1 MSNQELPVVIT
12 AIADAQF
19 ESFVSGTL
27 FAQGW
32 SVIFRAIDSE
42 ALENYCSNNP
52 QVAAGSLLIFA
63 PDLPGI
69 SREVITD
76 LTIKV
81 KQIVG
86 FSHEPNSSFEN
97 LHSVPT
103 TVTDLVSVVRGFVR
117 APMLRQLSQINRQS
131 RKAHVMALGSA
142 GSDTG
147 CSTIALNLAMELSVL
162 EKSTLLIDANFRAPS
177 IAALIAIRNVQSE
190 SGWRTIAPKL
200 AIAEVTQAEAATV
213 NQFMENAIQHFDNIV
228 IDLGSI
234 SGLSNRLTDRRWTST
249 MTTWSC
255 DQGDELMV
263 IARPDLLGI
272 HRLEQV
278 CTLLEKTSIRSQISF
293 TLNMRSQGKK
303 GEDEEG
309 RFLAATT
316 RLRPLS
322 VRVIARDLRA
332 VTAALEQKCTLI
344 EVNTRSSLRKSIA
357 TIASEIK
364 R

>member
-1 MSNQELPVVIT
+1 MPDHELPIVIT

-32 SVIFRAIDSE
+32 SVIFRAIDTE
-42 ALENYCSNNP
+42 ALENYCTNNP
-52 QVAAGSLLIFA
+52 QAAAGALLIYA

-69 SREVITD
+69 TSETITN
-76 LTIKV
+76 LALKV

-86 FSHEPNSSFEN
+86 FTREPNPGFTG
-97 LHSVPT
+97 LHSFPT
-103 TVTDLVSVVRGFVR
+103 TITDLVSVVRGFVR
-117 APMLRQLSQINRQS
+117 APMLRQSSQIIRQT
-131 RKAHVMALGSA
+131 RKAHVLAIGSA

-162 EKSTLLIDANFRAPS
+162 EKSTLIVDANFRAPS

-190 SGWRTIAPKL
+190 SGWRTIAPRL
-200 AIAEVTQAEAATV
+200 AIAEITQEEAGSV
-213 NQFMENAIQHFDNIV
+213 DQFMETATQHFDNVV

-278 CTLLEKTSIRSQISF
+278 CALLEKTSIRSQISF

-303 GEDEEG
+303 GEDEEA

-322 VRVIARDLRA
+322 VRVIGRDLRA
-332 VTAALEQKCTLI
+332 ATGALEQKCTLI
-344 EVNTRSSLRKSIA
+344 EVNARSSLRKSIA
-357 TIASEIK
+357 SIASEIK

>member
-1 MSNQELPVVIT
+1 M
-12 AIADAQF
+12 
-19 ESFVSGTL
+19 

-32 SVIFRAIDSE
+32 SVIFRAIDTE
-42 ALENYCSNNP
+42 ALENYCTNNP
-52 QVAAGSLLIFA
+52 QAAAGALLIYA

-69 SREVITD
+69 TSETITN
-76 LTIKV
+76 LALKV

-86 FSHEPNSSFEN
+86 FTREPNPGFTG
-97 LHSVPT
+97 LHSFPT
-103 TVTDLVSVVRGFVR
+103 TITDLVSVVRGFVR
-117 APMLRQLSQINRQS
+117 APMLRQSSQIIRQT
-131 RKAHVMALGSA
+131 RKAHVLAIGSA

-162 EKSTLLIDANFRAPS
+162 EKSTLIVDANFRAPS

-190 SGWRTIAPKL
+190 SGWRTIAPRL
-200 AIAEVTQAEAATV
+200 AIAEITQEEAGSV
-213 NQFMENAIQHFDNIV
+213 DQFMETATQHFDNVV

-278 CTLLEKTSIRSQISF
+278 CALLEKTSIRSQISF

-303 GEDEEG
+303 GEDEEA

-322 VRVIARDLRA
+322 VRVIGRDLRA
-332 VTAALEQKCTLI
+332 ATGALEQKCTLI
-344 EVNTRSSLRKSIA
+344 EVNARSSLRKSIA
-357 TIASEIK
+357 SIASEIK

>member
-1 MSNQELPVVIT
+1 MSSQELPVVIT
-12 AIADAQF
+12 AISDAQF
-19 ESFVSGTL
+19 EGFVSGTL

-32 SVIFRAIDSE
+32 SVVFRAIDTE
-42 ALENYCSNNP
+42 ALERFCSNNVE
-52 QVAAGSLLIFA
+52 QAASSLLIYS

-69 SREVITD
+69 THDVVKR
-76 LTIKV
+76 LTTKV
-81 KQIVG
+81 KQVVG
-86 FSHEPNSSFEN
+86 FSSKTNLEFADLHPN
-97 LHSVPT
+97 PAT
-103 TVTDLVSVVRGFVR
+103 ATDLVSIVRGFVR
-117 APMLRQLSQINRQS
+117 APMLRQVSQMSRAN
-131 RKAHVMALGSA
+131 RKAHVIAIGSA

-147 CSTIALNLAMELSVL
+147 CTTIALNLAMELSVL
-162 EKSTLLIDANFRAPS
+162 GKSTLLIDANFRAPS

-190 SGWRTIAPKL
+190 SGWRTIAPQL
-200 AIAEVTQAEAATV
+200 AIAEITQQEAGTIDQLMESAT
-213 NQFMENAIQHFDNIV
+213 QIFDNIV

-278 CTLLEKTSIRSQISF
+278 CGLLEKTSIRAALSF

-303 GEDEEG
+303 GADEEAQ
-309 RFLAATT
+309 FLAITT
-316 RLRPLS
+316 RLRPLC
-322 VRVIARDLRA
+322 VRTISRDLRA
-332 VTAALEQKCTLI
+332 ASKALAEKATLI
-344 EVNTRSSLRKSIA
+344 EVNMRSALRKSIA
-357 TIASEIK
+357 TMASELK

>member
-1 MSNQELPVVIT
+1 MSSQELPVVIT
-12 AIADAQF
+12 AISDAQF
-19 ESFVSGTL
+19 EGFVSGTL

-32 SVIFRAIDSE
+32 SVVFRAIDTE
-42 ALENYCSNNP
+42 ALERFCSNNVE
-52 QVAAGSLLIFA
+52 QAANSLLIYS

-69 SREVITD
+69 TNDVVKN
-76 LTIKV
+76 LTTKV

-86 FSHEPNSSFEN
+86 FSSKINPEYADLHPNPAN
-97 LHSVPT
+97 A
-103 TVTDLVSVVRGFVR
+103 TDLVSIVRGFVR
-117 APMLRQLSQINRQS
+117 APMLRQVSKISRAN
-131 RKAHVMALGSA
+131 RKAHVIAIGSA

-147 CSTIALNLAMELSVL
+147 CTTIALNLAMELSVL
-162 EKSTLLIDANFRAPS
+162 GKSTLLIDANFRAPS

-190 SGWRTIAPKL
+190 AGWRTIAPQL
-200 AIAEVTQAEAATV
+200 AIAEITQQEAASIE
-213 NQFMENAIQHFDNIV
+213 QLMESATQSFDSII

-278 CTLLEKTSIRSQISF
+278 CGLLEKTSIRAAISF

-303 GEDEEG
+303 GADEEAQ
-309 RFLAATT
+309 FLEITT
-316 RLRPLS
+316 RLRPLC
-322 VRVIARDLRA
+322 VRVIGRDLRA
-332 VTAALEQKCTLI
+332 ASKALEEKATLI
-344 EVNTRSSLRKSIA
+344 EVNMRSALRKSIA
-357 TIASEIK
+357 TMASELK

>member
-1 MSNQELPVVIT
+1 MPVVIT
-12 AIADAQF
+12 AISDAQF
-19 ESFVSGTL
+19 EGFVSGTL

-32 SVIFRAIDSE
+32 SVVFRAIDTE
-42 ALENYCSNNP
+42 ALERFCSNNVE
-52 QVAAGSLLIFA
+52 QAASSLLIYS

-69 SREVITD
+69 THDVVKR
-76 LTIKV
+76 LTTKV
-81 KQIVG
+81 KQVVG
-86 FSHEPNSSFEN
+86 FSSKTNLEFADLHPN
-97 LHSVPT
+97 PAT
-103 TVTDLVSVVRGFVR
+103 ATDLVSIVRGFVR
-117 APMLRQLSQINRQS
+117 APMLRQVSQMSRAN
-131 RKAHVMALGSA
+131 RKAHVIAIGSA

-147 CSTIALNLAMELSVL
+147 CTTIALNLAMELSVL
-162 EKSTLLIDANFRAPS
+162 GKSTLLIDANFRAPS

-190 SGWRTIAPKL
+190 SGWRTIAPQL
-200 AIAEVTQAEAATV
+200 AIAEITQQEAGTIDQLMESAT
-213 NQFMENAIQHFDNIV
+213 QIFDNIV

-278 CTLLEKTSIRSQISF
+278 CGLLEKTSIRAALSF

-303 GEDEEG
+303 GADEEAQ
-309 RFLAATT
+309 FLAITT
-316 RLRPLS
+316 RLRPLC
-322 VRVIARDLRA
+322 VRTISRDLRA
-332 VTAALEQKCTLI
+332 ASKALAEKATLI
-344 EVNTRSSLRKSIA
+344 EVNMRSALRKSIA
-357 TIASEIK
+357 TMASELK

>member
-1 MSNQELPVVIT
+1 MSSQELPVVIT
-12 AIADAQF
+12 AISDAQF
-19 ESFVSGTL
+19 EGFVSGTL

-32 SVIFRAIDSE
+32 SVVFRAIDTE
-42 ALENYCSNNP
+42 ALERFCSNNVE
-52 QVAAGSLLIFA
+52 QAASSLLIYS

-69 SREVITD
+69 THDVVKR
-76 LTIKV
+76 LTTKV
-81 KQIVG
+81 KQVVG
-86 FSHEPNSSFEN
+86 FSSKTNLEFADLHPN
-97 LHSVPT
+97 PAT
-103 TVTDLVSVVRGFVR
+103 ATDLVSIVRGFVR
-117 APMLRQLSQINRQS
+117 APMLRQVSQMSRAN
-131 RKAHVMALGSA
+131 RKAHVVAIGSA

-147 CSTIALNLAMELSVL
+147 CTTIALNLAMELSVL
-162 EKSTLLIDANFRAPS
+162 GKSTLLIDANFRAPS

-190 SGWRTIAPKL
+190 SGWRTIAPQL
-200 AIAEVTQAEAATV
+200 AIAEITQQEAGTIDQLMESAT
-213 NQFMENAIQHFDNIV
+213 QIFDNIV

-278 CTLLEKTSIRSQISF
+278 CGLLEKTSIRAALSF

-303 GEDEEG
+303 GADEEAQ
-309 RFLAATT
+309 FLAITT
-316 RLRPLS
+316 RLRPLC
-322 VRVIARDLRA
+322 VRTISRDLRA
-332 VTAALEQKCTLI
+332 ASKALAEKATLI
-344 EVNTRSSLRKSIA
+344 EVNMRSALRKSIA
-357 TIASEIK
+357 TMASELK

>member
-1 MSNQELPVVIT
+1 MSSQELPVVIT
-12 AIADAQF
+12 AISDAQF
-19 ESFVSGTL
+19 EGFVSGTL

-32 SVIFRAIDSE
+32 SVVFRAIDTE
-42 ALENYCSNNP
+42 ALERFCLSNSE
-52 QVAAGSLLIFA
+52 QAASSLLIYS

-69 SREVITD
+69 SSEVVKN
-76 LTIKV
+76 LTTKV
-81 KQIVG
+81 KQVVG
-86 FSHEPNSSFEN
+86 FSSKTNPEFAELHPN
-97 LHSVPT
+97 PAT
-103 TVTDLVSVVRGFVR
+103 ATDLVSIVRGFIR
-117 APMLRQLSQINRQS
+117 APMLRQASQVSRAN
-131 RKAHVMALGSA
+131 RKAHVVAIGSA

-147 CSTIALNLAMELSVL
+147 CTTIALNLAMELSIL
-162 EKSTLLIDANFRAPS
+162 GKSTLLIDANFRAPS

-190 SGWRTIAPKL
+190 SGWRTIAPQL
-200 AIAEVTQAEAATV
+200 AIAEITQQESGSIDQLMESAT
-213 NQFMENAIQHFDNIV
+213 QSFDNIV

-278 CTLLEKTSIRSQISF
+278 CGLLEKTSIRAALSF

-303 GEDEEG
+303 GGDEEAQ
-309 RFLAATT
+309 FLAITT
-316 RLRPLS
+316 RLRPLHI
-322 VRVIARDLRA
+322 RVINRDLRA
-332 VTAALEQKCTLI
+332 ASKALEEKATLI
-344 EVNTRSSLRKSIA
+344 EVNMRSALRKSIA
-357 TIASEIK
+357 TMASELK